1 MAVVL
6 SRYRAF
12 SRWIRFQLMM
22 QCSAAIVSIV
32 LLRNDIIM
40 LPSTRSVVLVFLNLP
55 FQRRFNCDYFS
66 IVISTRHSSLISC
79 ETLSK
84 LVLSFAMRWICFTEI
99 FAYETEEMAEEPED
113 LSELKFLPKTRKNKS
128 NGLWSIC
135 CLTCLGSYNCE
146 SLKTITILHKGKIMS
161 TKLFINFHVS
171 FLAIDGKKQNNLN
184 NLLSRSMPI

>member
-1 MAVVL
+1 MICPGKAWSKDETLFVLLRGLFSCRVQSFMAVVL

-55 FQRRFNCDYFS
+55 FQRRFNCDYFP

-113 LSELKFLPKTRKNKS
+113 LSELKFLPKTRKKINRMAS
-128 NGLWSIC
+128 DQFVV
-135 CLTCLGSYNCE
+135 
-146 SLKTITILHKGKIMS
+146 LH
-161 TKLFINFHVS
+161 V
-171 FLAIDGKKQNNLN
+171 
-184 NLLSRSMPI
+184 

>member
-1 MAVVL
+1 
-6 SRYRAF
+6 
-12 SRWIRFQLMM
+12 M

-99 FAYETEEMAEEPED
+99 FAYETEENGGRTWRFVIIKIPPQNQE
-113 LSELKFLPKTRKNKS
+113 KNKS